1 MAAALR
7 VYLDEDVDVL
17 LARLLSS
24 RGFDCLTASELGHL
38 GWTDQQ
44 HLEWAAAEERIMITH
59 NRVDFEN
66 LARQWWSQT
75 RDHAGI
81 VLTVRRT
88 NTHEVIRRV
97 VPVLSLYE
105 QSSWHNTVMYA

>member
-59 NRVDFEN
+59 NRVDFEV
-66 LARQWWSQT
+66 W
-75 RDHAGI
+75 HASGG
-81 VLTVRRT
+81 VRPAT
-88 NTHEVIRRV
+88 MLE
-97 VPVLSLYE
+97 SF
-105 QSSWHNTVMYA
+105 